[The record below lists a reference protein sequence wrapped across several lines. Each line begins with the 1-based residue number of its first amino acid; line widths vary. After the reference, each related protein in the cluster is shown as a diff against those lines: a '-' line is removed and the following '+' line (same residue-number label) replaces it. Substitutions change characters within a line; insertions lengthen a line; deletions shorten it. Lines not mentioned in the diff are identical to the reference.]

1 MRSRR
6 VRMNLAGAVMTM
18 CAAALLSLG
27 LFAGL
32 AQPAFGQGANQGSI
46 QGTLTDPSGAVV
58 PGASL
63 TATNAAT
70 GIAFTTSSDANGLYT
85 FLVVPAGTYTIVAHK
100 NGFAEVTQTGVVVT
114 VGARLTLDISMPLA
128 GQQATVTVNGQAPVI
143 ETSRSA
149 VTSTVNEQAIG
160 NLPTNGRNFINFVL
174 LTPGVTLD
182 TRGGDISFAGQRGTL
197 NSLIVDGSDNNN
209 TFFGQ
214 TLGRT
219 GSGRAPY
226 QFSQDAVQEF
236 QVNSNAYSAK
246 YGNAG
251 GAVINVITKSGTNEF
266 HGSAFEFYRDRSM
279 NANDPIQIAN
289 GKPKQPYHFNQFGG
303 DLGGPVIKDKLF
315 FFFDYDGQRNTVAN
329 FVFLNGAPFCNPC
342 DANQTTAINYL
353 TSRAN
358 SWSSTF
364 NQNVYLA
371 KADWHIN
378 SNELLSARYNAQR
391 FVGANLESGGPQTSS
406 EHTGASDVTSDTL
419 TGTLTSTLRPTLVNV
434 FEGTYAR
441 DNEPGFA
448 NSDLPQVTVKN
459 GGVTVLT
466 AGRNFFSPRFTNIK
480 RGAFDDT
487 ISWVHGAHTLE
498 TGAHFMTDKIDNF
511 FPGSFSGQFT
521 FNSLEAFGCNLNG
534 GGAGC
539 FTGGDATDTFVEA
552 FAGSGTTG
560 PTTFPN
566 FSEYSFF
573 AQDEWRVR
581 SNFTLNYGLRYDF
594 DKIAQPP
601 TFNPDPQLAQAG
613 IVSNQIHNQRDEF
626 GPRIGFSWTPLAS
639 NRLVVRGGYGIFYGR
654 TPAITVGT
662 AMSNNGL
669 NVSTL
674 TFFPTS
680 NPAIPT
686 YPNNLCGA
694 PTQTPSCAAPA
705 GGTAS
710 PPTVFGFQRGYK
722 EPDVQQFSL
731 GGEYEIN
738 SNTAVSLTYLHVKGT
753 HLTRTLDINLEG
765 PEIQQQIGVIGSS
778 DVLTYSQM
786 PQAGATLGNPV
797 RPFTDFSR
805 IEEFQSN
812 ANSNYNGMTVQ
823 VNRRFAQ
830 NYQVMASY
838 TFGKVIDDAPDATSV
853 VPLSS
858 DDTKMVED
866 PLDVRADKA
875 AGINDQRHRFVLSG
889 VWDLN
894 YASGFSSPIARG
906 ILGGWQFSGI
916 FTAESGQPYSGFLG
930 FDLNG
935 DSNRNTDRTP
945 GLGRDTFYLPTIVSL
960 DPRITRN
967 VNISEKYRLQFIVE
981 AFNAFNRANITGVNS
996 TQFNVVSG
1004 GSCPAG
1010 VTTNTFGE
1018 CLRPVAS
1025 FGHPTST
1032 TINGGPGSRILQL
1045 AVKFAF

>member
-1 MRSRR
+1 MRMRS
-6 VRMNLAGAVMTM
+6 VWMSVAGAMTAV
-18 CAAALLSLG
+18 CAAFVFAILLGAFAPRAL
-27 LFAGL
+27 
-32 AQPAFGQGANQGSI
+32 GQAANQGSI
-46 QGTLTDPSGAVV
+46 QGTLTDPTGAVV
-58 PGASL
+58 PSATL
-63 TATNAAT
+63 TATNAGT
-70 GIAFTTSSDANGLYT
+70 GISFTTSSDANGFYT
-85 FLVVPAGTYTIVAHK
+85 FLVLPAGTYTIVAQK
-100 NGFAEVTQTGVVVT
+100 SGFAEVTHASVVVT

-128 GQQATVTVNGQAPVI
+128 SQESTVTVSGQAPIV
-143 ETSRSA
+143 ETSKSA
-149 VTSTVNEQAIG
+149 VTSTVNERAIG

-174 LTPGVTLD
+174 LTPGVTTD

-197 NSLIVDGSDNNN
+197 NSLVVDGSDNNN

-214 TLGRT
+214 TIGRT

-279 NANDPIQIAN
+279 NANDPIQIAK

-303 DLGGPVIKDKLF
+303 DAGGPVIKNKLF

-342 DANQTTAINYL
+342 SANQTSAINYL
-353 TSRAN
+353 TARAN

-371 KADWHIN
+371 KADWHIS
-378 SNELLSARYNAQR
+378 SNELLSVRYNAQR
-391 FVGANLESGGPQTSS
+391 FTGANLESGGPQTSV

-419 TGTLTSTLRPTLVNV
+419 SGTLTSTLRPTLINV
-434 FEGTYAR
+434 FQAEYAR

-459 GGVTVLT
+459 GGLTVLT

-480 RGAFDDT
+480 RGGFDDT
-487 ISWVHGAHTLE
+487 ISWVHGSHTLE
-498 TGAHFMTDKIDNF
+498 TGAHFMDDRIDNF

-573 AQDEWRVR
+573 VQDEWRVR

-601 TFNPDPQLAQAG
+601 TLNPDPQLAQAG
-613 IVSNQIHNQRDEF
+613 IISNRIHNQGDEF

-669 NVSTL
+669 NVTTL

-680 NPAIPT
+680 NPAIPM
-686 YPNNLCGA
+686 YPDNLCGA

-705 GGTAS
+705 GGTAT

-731 GGEYEIN
+731 GTEYEIN
-738 SNTAVSLTYLHVKGT
+738 PNTAVSITYLHVKGT
-753 HLTRTLDINLEG
+753 HLTRTLDVNLQG
-765 PEIQQQIGVIGSS
+765 PEIQQQIGIIGSA
-778 DVLTYSQM
+778 DVLTYNQM
-786 PQAGATLGNPV
+786 PQAGATLGIPS

-823 VNRRFAQ
+823 VNKRFAK
-830 NYQVMASY
+830 NYQVMGSY

-858 DDTKMVED
+858 DDTKMVSD
-866 PLDVRADKA
+866 PLDIRADKA

-894 YASGFSSPIARG
+894 YAGGLSSSIARG
-906 ILGGWQFSGI
+906 ILGGWQLSGI

-945 GLGRDTFYLPTIVSL
+945 GLGRDTFYLPAIVSI
-960 DPRITRN
+960 DPRITRS
-967 VNISEKYRLQFIVE
+967 VNITEKYHVQFIAE
-981 AFNAFNRANITGVNS
+981 AFNVFNRANITGVNQ

-1004 GSCPAG
+1004 ATCTG
-1010 VTTNTFGE
+1010 VTTNTFGD